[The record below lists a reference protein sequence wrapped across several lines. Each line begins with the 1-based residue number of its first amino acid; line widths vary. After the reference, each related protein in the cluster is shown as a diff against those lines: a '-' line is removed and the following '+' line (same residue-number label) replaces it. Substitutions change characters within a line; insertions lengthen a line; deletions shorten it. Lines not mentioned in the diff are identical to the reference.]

1 MQMDYAAILA
11 YAFGLL
17 LLYVVGRALIVP
29 LKIVIR
35 LVYNALIGG
44 VVLLLLNFIG
54 GYFGLHIAL
63 NPVTALI
70 VGFLGVPG
78 IIMLLVLQYILM
90 GLLSKN
96 HHFVRPHK

>member
-1 MQMDYAAILA
+1 VQMDYAAILA

-17 LLYVVGRALIVP
+17 LLYVVGRVLIMP
-29 LKIVIR
+29 LKIVIK

-44 VVLLLLNFIG
+44 VILLLLNFIG

-63 NPVTALI
+63 NPVTALV

-78 IIMLLVLQYILM
+78 VIMLLILQYILM
-90 GLLSKN
+90 G
-96 HHFVRPHK
+96 

>member
-11 YAFGLL
+11 FAFGLL

-90 GLLSKN
+90 G
-96 HHFVRPHK
+96 

>member
-90 GLLSKN
+90 G
-96 HHFVRPHK
+96 

>member
-17 LLYVVGRALIVP
+17 LLYVVGRVLIMP
-29 LKIVIR
+29 LKIVIK

-44 VVLLLLNFIG
+44 VILLLLNFIG

-63 NPVTALI
+63 NPVTALV

-78 IIMLLVLQYILM
+78 VIMLLILQYILM
-90 GLLSKN
+90 G
-96 HHFVRPHK
+96 